1 MKIFI
6 DESGVFSKSENRSY
20 SISCIGALV
29 IASCY
34 YPELTKKYLEIR
46 PSLPKDNKGE
56 VKGKMLNEQQ
66 VSGIIDLLWRNDAF
80 FEAVLIDMNM
90 QDDMFLQEQKNILRE
105 NHSNRLSKTAKNR
118 YKRMLKMLN
127 SRIDAMSPQLFV
139 QFTLTTK
146 LLSRVLQHAPT
157 YFSLRQ
163 PKELGSFE
171 WYVDAKGK
179 NGITKAEEWWSQTV
193 SPFLSTL
200 SRKEEEGGM
209 HIKYGDYS
217 YYDKAYG
224 AEIND
229 HPPIDVAN
237 TPNGTDLSKVFSN
250 INFMS
255 DYNSGLELVD
265 IVTNA
270 LRRALMGNLQENGW
284 HNLPEIIIR
293 RQTRPSIP
301 FILFSEGEDV
311 IMHAPY
317 KSIYNKLNPGRKSML
332 TNKASKLAANEIDAY

>member
-29 IASCY
+29 IANCY
-34 YPELTKKYLEIR
+34 YPELTNKYLEIR

-118 YKRMLKMLN
+118 YKEWLKMLN
-127 SRIDAMSPQLFV
+127 SRIDSMSPQLFV

-146 LLSRVLQHAPT
+146 LLSRVLQHVPT
-157 YFSLRQ
+157 YFSIRE
-163 PKELGSFE
+163 PKELGAFE

-179 NGITKAEEWWSQTV
+179 NGITNAEEWWRHTV
-193 SPFLSTL
+193 SPFLSSL
-200 SRKEEEGGM
+200 SRKEEVGI

-224 AEIND
+224 AEIDD
-229 HPPIDVAN
+229 HPPIDEAN
-237 TPNGTDLSKVFSN
+237 TSNGTDLSKVFSN

-255 DYNSGLELVD
+255 DYNYGLELVD

-293 RQTRPSIP
+293 TQTQPSIP

-311 IMHAPY
+311 TMPTQYA
-317 KSIYNKLNPGRKSML
+317 SIYNKLNPGRKSML
-332 TNKASKLAANEIDAY
+332 TNKVLKMMASEIDTY